1 MHINKGHIA
10 KLSMNEWRIESRLVS
25 SKSKVKL
32 GLIEVLIRLY
42 QSRSQKMKLARIC
55 SNPTKSFDHNQSTNF
70 SSVQNGSD

>member
-25 SKSKVKL
+25 SKVKL

-55 SNPTKSFDHNQSTNF
+55 
-70 SSVQNGSD
+70 

>member
-25 SKSKVKL
+25 SKVKL

-55 SNPTKSFDHNQSTNF
+55 KNPTKIVDHNQSTNF